1 MRHEQQIAMARGG
14 AVLRTYWRHT
24 VAYPWSLL
32 AVLATTVL
40 VQAGELATPWY
51 LRQLFNTIA
60 TGTPSDA
67 TYAALLKL
75 VLIIAG
81 ISAGVWALRR
91 IFGFSLMYFEGRIMR
106 DLLDS
111 GFGGLIRHSYNFFVS
126 RFAGSLTHKVNKFSR
141 AYETMADA
149 FIMQF
154 IPTAL
159 FVGGAI
165 TILYF
170 RHPALGIA
178 LAVWSVVFMTF
189 QLSVARLRQPLRVA
203 RAERETETT
212 GALAD
217 AIGNHTTIQLF
228 SGTRYEQSLLGTYTR
243 RWYEAMLRAWKADEM
258 IWAVL
263 GLFMLSIEV
272 GLLWGAVILWQ
283 RGLLMVGDFVLIQAY
298 LLTTFER
305 LVAINRELRR
315 FYDAYADASEMV
327 GLLEMRKEVADMPGA
342 TPLRTRAGAVVFK
355 NVSFAFTPA
364 HPVLAG
370 LNIAIAPGER
380 VALVGSS
387 GAGKS
392 TITKL
397 LLRLYDV
404 SAGSIEIDG
413 QSIASATQESL
424 RDAIAFVPQEP
435 ILFHRTLMENI
446 RYGKRDASEREVIDA
461 ARRAH
466 CDAFISALPEGYDT
480 YVGERGIKLSGGE
493 RQRIAIAR
501 AILKNAPVLILD
513 EATSSLDS
521 ESEALIQD
529 ALRELMRG
537 KTVIVIA
544 HRLSTIMHMDRILVI
559 KDGAVVSEGSHVDL
573 LRGGGLYQK
582 LWHIQAGGF
591 IADDDNDGEED
602 SASANADAG
611 EDDKEEGAQLH
622 EQIK

>member
-1 MRHEQQIAMARGG
+1 MRHRGQHATARSG

-32 AVLATTVL
+32 AVLVAIVL

-60 TGTPSDA
+60 LATPSPA
-67 TYAALLKL
+67 VVTTLLRL

-111 GFGGLIRHSYNFFVS
+111 GFGGLIRHSYDFFVS
-126 RFAGSLTHKVNKFSR
+126 RFAGALTHKVNKFSR

-165 TILYF
+165 TILYL

-178 LAVWSVVFMTF
+178 LAAWSALFMTV
-189 QLSVARLRQPLRVA
+189 QISVARLRQPLRVA

-228 SGTRYEQSLLGTYTR
+228 SGMRHEQALLGTSTR
-243 RWYEAMLRAWKADEM
+243 RWYEAMLRAWKADEL
-258 IWAVL
+258 IWAML
-263 GLFMLSIEV
+263 GLLMFGIEI
-272 GLLWGAVILWQ
+272 GLLWGAIILWQ
-283 RGLLMVGDFVLIQAY
+283 RGLLMIGDFVLIQAY

-305 LVAINRELRR
+305 LVSINRELRR

-327 GLLEMRKEVADMPGA
+327 GLLEARQEVVDAPGA
-342 TPLRTRAGAVVFK
+342 APLRVFAGAVAFK
-355 NVSFAFTPA
+355 NVSFAFDSA

-370 LNIAIAPGER
+370 LNVSIAPGER
-380 VALVGSS
+380 VALVGPS

-392 TITKL
+392 TVTKL

-404 SAGSIEIDG
+404 SAGTIEIDG
-413 QSIASATQESL
+413 QSIAAATQESL

-446 RYGKRDASEREVIDA
+446 RYGRRDASDAEVIDA

-466 CDAFISALPEGYDT
+466 CDTFISALPGRYDT

-501 AILKNAPVLILD
+501 AILKNAPILILD

-529 ALRELMRG
+529 ALGELMRG

-559 KDGAVVSEGSHVDL
+559 KDGAVVSEGSHADL

-582 LWHIQAGGF
+582 LWNIQAGGF
-591 IADDDNDGEED
+591 IADGGDED
-602 SASANADAG
+602 AVSASALEEAG
-611 EDDKEEGAQLH
+611 GDDRELGQFH
-622 EQIK
+622 EQMK